1 MVKRESRGR
10 ERKRAGQRAGQRAGD
25 LGASW
30 EGSAQ
35 ELFLGLREWRAL
47 HPQATLAEIEE
58 ELDRQLGRVRAQLLG
73 DLALASRAAE
83 VGRAGA
89 EERPRCAECGGQLI
103 SEGGRPRRV
112 RTVNNQV
119 VELERDYATW
129 TACGSRFFPP
139 R

>member
-1 MVKRESRGR
+1 M
-10 ERKRAGQRAGQRAGD
+10 
-25 LGASW
+25 
-30 EGSAQ
+30 
-35 ELFLGLREWRAL
+35 FLGLREWRAL

-58 ELDRQLGRVRAQLLG
+58 ELDRQLGRVRTQLLG

-83 VGRAGA
+83 VGRAA
-89 EERPRCAECGGQLI
+89 EEERPRCAECGGRLI
-103 SEGGRPRRV
+103 SEGERPRRV

-119 VELERDYATW
+119 VELQRDYATC